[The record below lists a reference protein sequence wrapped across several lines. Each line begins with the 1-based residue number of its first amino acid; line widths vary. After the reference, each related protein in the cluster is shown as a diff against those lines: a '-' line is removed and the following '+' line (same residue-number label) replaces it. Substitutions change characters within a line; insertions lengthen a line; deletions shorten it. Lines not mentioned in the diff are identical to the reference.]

1 MGIWGRR
8 LVVVALGSICIWGES
23 LLFLVLP
30 LLSLLVV
37 RSLGTLRGVVRR
49 LTRLQ

>member
-8 LVVVALGSICIWGES
+8 LVVVSAGSIYIWVKS

-37 RSLGTLRGVVRR
+37 NSLGTLRVVVRL
-49 LTRLQ
+49 LTRPQ